1 MYFSAQPKTLPRR
14 DLDERA
20 RAVPSHAGPGGA
32 GLSPHASG
40 GQGWLEGDVQVC
52 SHGAGGAISTSAS
65 HELTRNGAP
74 LSTLF
79 FLLKVELFQNL
90 LHLCDPL

>member
-1 MYFSAQPKTLPRR
+1 MYFSAKPKTLPRR

-40 GQGWLEGDVQVC
+40 GQGWLEGDVQVEP
-52 SHGAGGAISTSAS
+52 GVPSAPMLQKK
-65 HELTRNGAP
+65 LTGNGAP

-79 FLLKVELFQNL
+79 FIFIIFKVELL
-90 LHLCDPL
+90 